1 MADVLTRL
9 FRRIAHDAIPLLEKM
24 LEDDDDSVLA
34 AASATAG
41 DLRFLDKNMWADKI
55 LELCSHSS
63 TVVRRNIVHT
73 IRDYMEE
80 FKDDS
85 RGIIPKLWED
95 GDEVVLTR
103 LKELLIRMD
112 QVDANRF
119 ASTIKSLQKLDLEP
133 LWAPMRIKDESR
145 VKQWEQWLN
154 EDAEMPTNQ

>member
-1 MADVLTRL
+1 MADTFRL
-9 FRRIAHDAIPLLEKM
+9 FRRIAYDAIPLLEKM

-41 DLRFLDKNMWADKI
+41 DLRFLFDNNMWADKI

-85 RGIIPKLWED
+85 RGIIPKLWKD

-103 LKELLIRMD
+103 LKELLIMIRLMLI
-112 QVDANRF
+112 VC
-119 ASTIKSLQKLDLEP
+119 IHHK
-133 LWAPMRIKDESR
+133 I
-145 VKQWEQWLN
+145 V
-154 EDAEMPTNQ
+154 